1 MTNLSRYRFDKLS
14 KSVAAKK
21 KLPMDSF
28 KSPVADFFPYYPIHT
43 LDSTYK
49 ADLKKDAEEDDHC
62 NKAFESSSTI
72 SGGLGTITCG
82 HKITKGFRLIQKG
95 ESPQLF
101 LHSLLRR
108 FPSDVKAKKRVI
120 IYDFACKM
128 HKCALVRFPYRI
140 RRFQFVIDRHHQ
152 ANHTACSEAYSMS
165 SYPFM
170 NNMNSQMAEQ
180 LNNSLRKLSTVAAYS
195 KVDTYIKILQVFIT
209 VRNLSVK
216 KII

>member
-1 MTNLSRYRFDKLS
+1 MPQQNTFKDIGYRVERSDLLNLDICCCCKLCSTICKIPGFLLTNLSRYRFDKLS

-21 KLPMDSF
+21 KIPMDSF
-28 KSPVADFFPYYPIHT
+28 KPPVADFFPDYPIHT

-128 HKCALVRFPYRI
+128 HKCALVRFPYKI

-152 ANHTACSEAYSMS
+152 ANHTACSEA
-165 SYPFM
+165 
-170 NNMNSQMAEQ
+170 
-180 LNNSLRKLSTVAAYS
+180 
-195 KVDTYIKILQVFIT
+195 
-209 VRNLSVK
+209 
-216 KII
+216 

>member
-1 MTNLSRYRFDKLS
+1 M
-14 KSVAAKK
+14 
-21 KLPMDSF
+21 
-28 KSPVADFFPYYPIHT
+28 
-43 LDSTYK
+43 
-49 ADLKKDAEEDDHC
+49 
-62 NKAFESSSTI
+62 
-72 SGGLGTITCG
+72 
-82 HKITKGFRLIQKG
+82 IQKG

-108 FPSDVKAKKRVI
+108 FPSNVKAKKRVI

-128 HKCALVRFPYRI
+128 HKCALVRFPYKI

-152 ANHTACSEAYSMS
+152 ANHTACSEAYSIS

-170 NNMNSQMAEQ
+170 NNMNSQLAEQ

-195 KVDTYIKILQVFIT
+195 KVDTYIKILEVFIT